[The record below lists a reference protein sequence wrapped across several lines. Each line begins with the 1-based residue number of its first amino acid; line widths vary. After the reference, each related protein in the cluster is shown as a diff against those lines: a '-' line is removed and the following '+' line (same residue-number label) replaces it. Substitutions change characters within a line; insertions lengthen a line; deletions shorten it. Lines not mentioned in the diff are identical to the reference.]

1 MIVRVEVADRRVE
14 RVKVFDFVEMPATGV
29 LLEKDA
35 PSTKGAKQND
45 QNKKFVL
52 DLYNSLSSSLVLL

>member
-1 MIVRVEVADRRVE
+1 ML
-14 RVKVFDFVEMPATGV
+14 DFVEMPATSV
-29 LLEKDA
+29 LLEKGA
-35 PSTKGAKQND
+35 HSIKAAKQND